1 MELHE
6 KIEMIAYELWE
17 KNGRVH
23 DRDLEHWFEA
33 ERIVK
38 DRYELKRQEEE
49 KSEEK
54 KKPDKLVKK
63 GLKTQKRKKSRE

>member
-17 KNGRVH
+17 KSGRVH
-23 DRDLEHWFEA
+23 GRDLEHWFEA
-33 ERIVK
+33 ETIVK
-38 DRYELKRQEEE
+38 ERYELKRREEE
-49 KSEEK
+49 KPKEK

-63 GLKTQKRKKSRE
+63 SLRSQKRKKSR